1 MKKDLLQNITERT
14 NRMWNELLEKKG
26 EHWGLSV
33 NGLGEVLLT
42 EGRYTNNVIAKG
54 NRNIQRVLKELISK

>member
-1 MKKDLLQNITERT
+1 MVKDLLDNITVRT
-14 NRMWNELLEKKG
+14 EKLWNELLKKKG

-42 EGRYTNNVIAKG
+42 DGRYTSNVIAKG
-54 NRNIQRVLKELISK
+54 NRNIQRVIRELINE